1 MNHSEGTQGMFR
13 IVLDTNSNP
22 RTSSGWCWSRI
33 RLAHLI
39 LLPTSSVVTSIS
51 ALFRREN

>member
-13 IVLDTNSNP
+13 IALDTNSHP
-22 RTSSGWCWSRI
+22 HTSSGWCRSQM
-33 RLAHLI
+33 RLAHLT
-39 LLPTSSVVTSIS
+39 LLPTSSVMTSIS